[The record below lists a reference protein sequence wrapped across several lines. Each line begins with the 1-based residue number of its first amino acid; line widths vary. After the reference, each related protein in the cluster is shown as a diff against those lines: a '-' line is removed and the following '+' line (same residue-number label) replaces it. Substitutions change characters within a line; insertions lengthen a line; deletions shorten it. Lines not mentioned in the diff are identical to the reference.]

1 MNKRKSIAIIG
12 AIILLL
18 LMGLVVDSRARF
30 PVVNRIIITAMSPI
44 TYVVTAIADGV
55 HNTTGYFS
63 SLSNLQ
69 AENEKLK
76 KEITTLRQDNIDLI
90 AMKSEN
96 ERLSQLLDFKDRHP
110 QLKLQAAKVIG
121 RDIGDL
127 KDTILINQGSN
138 VGLKLNMSVVTGAGL
153 VGIVDSVYPN
163 ASRVLL
169 INSPRSKIG
178 GMNLRGDSRVAGIV
192 GGVAGQDASL
202 EMNNMARDADLLP
215 GDTVVT
221 SGYSGHHP
229 AGLIIGTIEE
239 VQKDDGGLTKVATIT
254 PSVDFGRLEEVL
266 VVTNYDDFSGLLQG
280 NKSQVDIAS
289 KKNIR
294 KGGAVQ

>member
-1 MNKRKSIAIIG
+1 MNKRKSITIIG

-30 PVVNRIIITAMSPI
+30 PMVNRIIITVMSPV

-55 HNTTGYFS
+55 HNTTGYFA
-63 SLSNLQ
+63 SLSNLK
-69 AENEKLK
+69 AENEKLQ
-76 KEITTLRQDNIDLI
+76 KEINTLRQDNIDLI
-90 AMKSEN
+90 AMKAEN
-96 ERLSQLLDFKDRHP
+96 ERLSQLLNFKEHHP
-110 QLKLQAAKVIG
+110 QLKFQPAKVIG

-163 ASRVLL
+163 ASRILL

-239 VQKDDGGLTKVATIT
+239 VQKDDGGLTKVATIN
-254 PSVDFGRLEEVL
+254 PSVDFSRLEEVM
-266 VVTNYDDFSGLLQG
+266 VVTNYDDFSGLLQDS
-280 NKSQVDIAS
+280 NSKVDV
-289 KKNIR
+289 KKKII

>member
-1 MNKRKSIAIIG
+1 MNKRKSITIIG

-30 PVVNRIIITAMSPI
+30 PMVNRIIITVMSPV

-55 HNTTGYFS
+55 HNTTGYFASLS
-63 SLSNLQ
+63 SLK
-69 AENEKLK
+69 AENEKLQ
-76 KEITTLRQDNIDLI
+76 KEINTLRQDNIDLI
-90 AMKSEN
+90 AMKAEN
-96 ERLSQLLDFKDRHP
+96 ERLSQLLNFKEHHP
-110 QLKLQAAKVIG
+110 QLKFQPAKVIG

-163 ASRVLL
+163 ASRILL

-254 PSVDFGRLEEVL
+254 PSVDFSRLEEVM
-266 VVTNYDDFSGLLQG
+266 VVTNYDDFSGLLQDS
-280 NKSQVDIAS
+280 NSKVDV
-289 KKNIR
+289 KKKII

>member
-1 MNKRKSIAIIG
+1 MNKRKSITIIG

-30 PVVNRIIITAMSPI
+30 PMVNRIIITVMSPV

-55 HNTTGYFS
+55 HNTTGYFA
-63 SLSNLQ
+63 SLSTLK
-69 AENEKLK
+69 AENEKLQ
-76 KEITTLRQDNIDLI
+76 KEINTLRQDNIDLI
-90 AMKSEN
+90 AMKAEN
-96 ERLSQLLDFKDRHP
+96 ERLSQLLNFKEHHP
-110 QLKLQAAKVIG
+110 QLKFQPAKVIG

-163 ASRVLL
+163 ASRILL

-254 PSVDFGRLEEVL
+254 PSVDFSRLEEVM
-266 VVTNYDDFSGLLQG
+266 VVTNYDDFSGLLQDS
-280 NKSQVDIAS
+280 NSKVDV
-289 KKNIR
+289 KKKII

>member
-1 MNKRKSIAIIG
+1 MNKRKSITIIG

-30 PVVNRIIITAMSPI
+30 PMVNRIIITAMSPV

-55 HNTTGYFS
+55 HNTTGYFA
-63 SLSNLQ
+63 SLSNLK
-69 AENEKLK
+69 AENEKLQ
-76 KEITTLRQDNIDLI
+76 KEINTLRQDNIDLI
-90 AMKSEN
+90 AMKAEN
-96 ERLSQLLDFKDRHP
+96 ERLSQLLNFKENHP
-110 QLKLQAAKVIG
+110 QLKFQPAKVIG

-163 ASRVLL
+163 ASRILL

-254 PSVDFGRLEEVL
+254 PSVDFSRLEEVM
-266 VVTNYDDFSGLLQG
+266 VVTNYDDFSGLLQDS
-280 NKSQVDIAS
+280 NSKVDV
-289 KKNIR
+289 KKKII

>member
-1 MNKRKSIAIIG
+1 MNKRKSITIIG

-30 PVVNRIIITAMSPI
+30 PMVNRIIITAMSPV

-55 HNTTGYFS
+55 HNTTGYFASLS
-63 SLSNLQ
+63 SLK
-69 AENEKLK
+69 AENEKLQ
-76 KEITTLRQDNIDLI
+76 KEINTLRQDNIDLI
-90 AMKSEN
+90 AMKAEN
-96 ERLSQLLDFKDRHP
+96 ERLSQLLNFKEHHP
-110 QLKLQAAKVIG
+110 QLKFQPAKVIG

-153 VGIVDSVYPN
+153 VGIVDSVYPT
-163 ASRVLL
+163 AARILL

-254 PSVDFGRLEEVL
+254 PSVDFSRLEEVM
-266 VVTNYDDFSGLLQG
+266 VVTNYDDFSGLLQDSIS
-280 NKSQVDIAS
+280 KVDV
-289 KKNIR
+289 KKKII

>member
-1 MNKRKSIAIIG
+1 MNKRKSITIIG

-30 PVVNRIIITAMSPI
+30 PMVNRIIITVMSPV

-55 HNTTGYFS
+55 HNTTGYFA
-63 SLSNLQ
+63 SLSTLK
-69 AENEKLK
+69 AENEKLQ
-76 KEITTLRQDNIDLI
+76 KEINTLRQDNIDLI
-90 AMKSEN
+90 AMKAEN
-96 ERLSQLLDFKDRHP
+96 ERLSQLLNFKEHHP
-110 QLKLQAAKVIG
+110 QLKFQPAKVIG

-153 VGIVDSVYPN
+153 VGIVDSVYPT
-163 ASRVLL
+163 AARILL

-254 PSVDFGRLEEVL
+254 PSVDFSRLEEVM
-266 VVTNYDDFSGLLQG
+266 VVTNYDDFSGLLQDS
-280 NKSQVDIAS
+280 NSKVDV
-289 KKNIR
+289 KKKII

>member
-1 MNKRKSIAIIG
+1 MNKRKSITIIG

-30 PVVNRIIITAMSPI
+30 PMVNRIIITAMSPV

-55 HNTTGYFS
+55 HNTTGYFA
-63 SLSNLQ
+63 SLSNLK
-69 AENEKLK
+69 AENEKLQ
-76 KEITTLRQDNIDLI
+76 KEINTLRQDNIDLI
-90 AMKSEN
+90 AMKAEN
-96 ERLSQLLDFKDRHP
+96 ERLSQLLNFKQQHP
-110 QLKLQAAKVIG
+110 QLKFQPAKVIG

-138 VGLKLNMSVVTGAGL
+138 AGLKLNMSVVTGAGL

-163 ASRVLL
+163 ASRILL

-192 GGVAGQDASL
+192 GGLAGQDASL

-254 PSVDFGRLEEVL
+254 PSVDFSRLEEVM
-266 VVTNYDDFSGLLQG
+266 VVTNYDDFSGLLQDSHS
-280 NKSQVDIAS
+280 KVDV
-289 KKNIR
+289 KKKII